1 MDKMAEVNSWICE
14 AVIGVSISDGLRGFT
29 VEILNS

>member
-1 MDKMAEVNSWICE
+1 VNSWIYE